1 MAGGGRLK
9 RKPLVCRVEKI
20 CGINGMAADLAR
32 RGKGKE
38 ITGGVLHWIP
48 LLSKRGLWSW
58 CEVARTVLCRR
69 GAIGNAGSTL
79 QAVRTAN
86 SAAEADATRNQ
97 ATPWPPLRKYRQND
111 ISLPYQVLMMTRR
124 FWLAG
129 VDIWKL
135 HQECVPRAVFGTVLS
150 GGGGSLGLRGH
161 EPFQT
166 GKRQINGGSV
176 HRSHGAA
183 GGFAQGGNHGL
194 AVEAEAGFVHRKD
207 GAREG
212 AAEERNL
219 HDHRLPC
226 QRGFECRWS
235 RRQWSILPACRLRP
249 RLQMNNIVVALAI
262 T

>member
-129 VDIWKL
+129 VDIWKTASRMCP
-135 HQECVPRAVFGTVLS
+135 E
-150 GGGGSLGLRGH
+150 
-161 EPFQT
+161 
-166 GKRQINGGSV
+166 GSV
-176 HRSHGAA
+176 RYCFKRRRRQPWVERTRAIPNWQTSDKRWERPSQPWRCRWFRAGRQSWPRCRGRSR
-183 GGFAQGGNHGL
+183 FRPPQGW
-194 AVEAEAGFVHRKD
+194 
-207 GAREG
+207 
-212 AAEERNL
+212 
-219 HDHRLPC
+219 C
-226 QRGFECRWS
+226 QR
-235 RRQWSILPACRLRP
+235 RRG
-249 RLQMNNIVVALAI
+249 
-262 T
+262 